1 MKDMLDKILQIE
13 EKYVELGT
21 ILSDPD
27 VIADY
32 EKFRDLSKQRK
43 AMEETV
49 EVYHQWKDNMDA
61 IEDAK
66 ELLKSESDP
75 EMKQF
80 LHGEIDA
87 NEAKNLELEERMK
100 VLLLPRDPMDDK
112 DIMLEIRG
120 GAGGDEANIFAGD
133 LMRMYLRYADKQGWQ
148 SQILSKTDCEAG
160 GVSEVIISIKGDSIY
175 SKLKYESGVHRVQ
188 RVPQTESQ
196 GRVHTSTATVAVM
209 PEVDDVE
216 IELNP
221 NDLEISTARSG
232 GAGGQNVNKVE
243 TAVRVFHKPSGIMI
257 FCTEERSQLQN
268 KERALQILKAK
279 LYDIETQKQMQ
290 EITDLR
296 RSQVGTGDRSE
307 RIRTYNFPQG
317 RLTDHRIGQNLNV
330 WTVIDGDLDE
340 LINLL
345 MEHIGRPNVG
355 KSTLLN
361 TVIGQKIVIATDKAQ
376 TTRKRIKGIYTNE
389 EGQIVFIDTPGIHK
403 PLDKLGEFL
412 MDEAKCSIPDADLI
426 LFLVDASE
434 PAGAGDKW
442 IVENL
447 LKKTDIPI
455 IIVLNKVD
463 KLKDPIKK
471 EQNVLTYK
479 TLFDINLPTARISA
493 QTGRNIDT
501 LISTIMRK
509 LPCGQ
514 PIYDEDDLTDESM
527 RSITQEIIREKILL
541 NTKDEI
547 PHSVAVLI
555 EKYEEKEDIDRRT

>member
-13 EKYVELGT
+13 ERYKELGAT
-21 ILSDPD
+21 LSDPA
-27 VIADY
+27 VIQDY

-49 EVYHQWKDNMDA
+49 EVYHAWKANSEA

-66 ELLKSESDP
+66 ELIKSESDE
-75 EMKQF
+75 EMKEF
-80 LHGEIDA
+80 LRSEMEE
-87 NEAKNLELEERMK
+87 NEAKNIELEEKMK

-120 GAGGDEANIFAGD
+120 SAGGDEANIFAGD
-133 LMRMYLRYADKQGWQ
+133 LMRMYLRFADKQGWQ
-148 SQILSKTDCEAG
+148 TQVLSMTECEAG
-160 GVSEVIISIKGDSIY
+160 GVSEVIISMKGDSLY

-216 IELNP
+216 IELNM

-330 WTVIDGDLDE
+330 WTVIDGDLED
-340 LINLL
+340 LLNLL
-345 MEHIGRPNVG
+345 IEHD
-355 KSTLLN
+355 
-361 TVIGQKIVIATDKAQ
+361 Q
-376 TTRKRIKGIYTNE
+376 
-389 EGQIVFIDTPGIHK
+389 
-403 PLDKLGEFL
+403 
-412 MDEAKCSIPDADLI
+412 
-426 LFLVDASE
+426 
-434 PAGAGDKW
+434 
-442 IVENL
+442 
-447 LKKTDIPI
+447 
-455 IIVLNKVD
+455 
-463 KLKDPIKK
+463 KLKL
-471 EQNVLTYK
+471 E
-479 TLFDINLPTARISA
+479 
-493 QTGRNIDT
+493 
-501 LISTIMRK
+501 K
-509 LPCGQ
+509 LA
-514 PIYDEDDLTDESM
+514 E
-527 RSITQEIIREKILL
+527 L
-541 NTKDEI
+541 N
-547 PHSVAVLI
+547 
-555 EKYEEKEDIDRRT
+555 